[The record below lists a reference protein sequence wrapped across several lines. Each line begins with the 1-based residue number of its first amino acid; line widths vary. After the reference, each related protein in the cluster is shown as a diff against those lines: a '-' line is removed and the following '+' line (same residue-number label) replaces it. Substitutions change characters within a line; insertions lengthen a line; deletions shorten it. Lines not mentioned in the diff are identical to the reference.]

1 MVDAHGY
8 SLMMS
13 TTDSPAEADALAQAL
28 IHQRLAGC
36 VQLSPIVSHYLWQG
50 EPTTSNEVL
59 ILIKTTAANVERVI
73 SYVEANH
80 SYDVAEVIEVPIST
94 GSRAYL
100 AWLDQAVAFSDKPE
114 EP

>member
-1 MVDAHGY
+1 MADAHGY

-13 TTDSPAEADALAQAL
+13 TTDSPAEADTLAQAL
-28 IHQRLAGC
+28 IHQRLAAC
-36 VQLSPIVSHYLWQG
+36 VQISPIVSHYLWQG

-73 SYVEANH
+73 SFVEANH
-80 SYDVAEVIEVPIST
+80 SYDVAEVIEVPITS

-100 AWLDQAVAFSDKPE
+100 AWLDQAVVSRDKPE